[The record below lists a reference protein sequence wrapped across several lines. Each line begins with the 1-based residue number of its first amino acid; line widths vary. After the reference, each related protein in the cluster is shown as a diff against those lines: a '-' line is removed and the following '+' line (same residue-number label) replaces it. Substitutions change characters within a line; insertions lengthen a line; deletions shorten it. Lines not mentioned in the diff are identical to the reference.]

1 MRAWAGAGEWRKLA
15 VAIKTVV
22 FQNGE
27 DDSYTKHVASEAAI
41 ASNLMHKNVVNTYSH
56 DIRNITTGPAVSERS
71 LNECSTTPVSVA
83 AAMYSWPWVSL
94 CCVSMSGLQGCG
106 VDRNEHAAPC
116 TRFGFLH
123 ASLECAGVCLG
134 VCCAVRV

>member
-1 MRAWAGAGEWRKLA
+1 MTGGACVCAGEWRKLA

-56 DIRNITTGPAVSERS
+56 DIRNITTGPGPEHSIYKFYLLQVRLRS
-71 LNECSTTPVSVA
+71 
-83 AAMYSWPWVSL
+83 SL
-94 CCVSMSGLQGCG
+94 PRRPS
-106 VDRNEHAAPC
+106 
-116 TRFGFLH
+116 
-123 ASLECAGVCLG
+123 
-134 VCCAVRV
+134 